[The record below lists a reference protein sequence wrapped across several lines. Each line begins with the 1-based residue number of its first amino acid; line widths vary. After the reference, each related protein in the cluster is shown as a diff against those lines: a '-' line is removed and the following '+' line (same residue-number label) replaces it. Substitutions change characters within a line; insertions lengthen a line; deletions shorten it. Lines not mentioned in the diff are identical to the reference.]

1 MFKEIF
7 QRRFASDI
15 KVGTEQ
21 QTQAGEKS
29 MEYYPLGIPR
39 AVLCAETILPQNP
52 LKLRPLRI
60 FGKKWEFNDEEEK
73 SKSVPEQL

>member
-1 MFKEIF
+1 
-7 QRRFASDI
+7 
-15 KVGTEQ
+15 
-21 QTQAGEKS
+21 